1 MKCDCDVKSFVEMS
15 YGTYS
20 TDVNVAVVCSNVR
33 VPFFFIL
40 GIRMKRKRL
49 KNK

>member
-33 VPFFFIL
+33 VPIFFYFWD
-40 GIRMKRKRL
+40 KDEK
-49 KNK
+49 KEA